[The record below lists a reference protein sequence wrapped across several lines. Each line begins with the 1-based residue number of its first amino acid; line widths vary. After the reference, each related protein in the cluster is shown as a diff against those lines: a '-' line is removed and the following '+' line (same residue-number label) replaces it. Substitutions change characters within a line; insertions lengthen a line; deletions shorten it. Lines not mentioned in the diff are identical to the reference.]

1 MQRRRYLWGGMFSL
15 LIVGAA
21 WYGAPVS
28 LAGVLRP
35 YDPPT
40 VSVPT
45 PTPQQQVPLSR
56 STPDTQGTFF
66 AEFANRVRLL
76 PVAERDKL
84 RDSLQRELNRAQQRK
99 DRESMDY
106 YTNLL
111 KLLEAQ

>member
-1 MQRRRYLWGGMFSL
+1 MHRRRYLWGGMLSL
-15 LIVGAA
+15 LIVGAT
-21 WYGAPVS
+21 WYGVPTS

-45 PTPQQQVPLSR
+45 PTPQQQAPLPR

-76 PVAERDKL
+76 PEAERDKL
-84 RDSLQRELNRAQQRK
+84 HESLQRELNRAKQRK

-111 KLLEAQ
+111 KLLDAQ